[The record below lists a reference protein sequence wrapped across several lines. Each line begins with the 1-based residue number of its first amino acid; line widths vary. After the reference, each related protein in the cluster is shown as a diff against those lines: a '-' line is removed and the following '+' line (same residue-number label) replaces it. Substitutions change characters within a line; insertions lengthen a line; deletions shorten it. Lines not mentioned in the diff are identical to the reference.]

1 MNLYEIDERLAACVT
16 LPDGQVVDVETGEII
31 DTAALDALQMERS
44 TKIENLG
51 CWIKNEL
58 AYAEAL
64 KAEKQA
70 LAARQAAAEHKAEQ
84 LKQYLSGV
92 LNGEKFKTPRV
103 AISWRKSTS
112 IVVADWHKL
121 PEDMLRYKDPE
132 PDKSAIKSALALGKV
147 VPGCSLVAKN
157 NIQVK

>member
-16 LPDGQVVDVETGEII
+16 QPDGQVVDVETGEII

-70 LAARQAAAEHKAEQ
+70 LEARQAAATRKAEQ
-84 LKQYLSGV
+84 LKQYLSEF

-103 AISWRKSTS
+103 AISWRKSTGVS
-112 IVVADWHKL
+112 VGDWHL
-121 PEDMLRYKDPE
+121 IPDDLLRYKDPE
-132 PDKSAIKSALALGKV
+132 PDKSAIKSAIQLGRA
-147 VPGCSLVAKN
+147 VPGCALAEKN
-157 NIQVK
+157 NIQIK